1 MDRKYKTIDF
11 QKIEDMVEGDAEFRK
26 QLLEA
31 IIVAVREL
39 EITYIK
45 GIDGENLDWIKQA
58 RHKIKPTMG
67 LFDLQ
72 NLAIILGQGKRMI
85 SENGFSKDLEHH
97 KKEFLMATNEI
108 LEEVNQNI

>member
-1 MDRKYKTIDF
+1 MDKKYKTIDF
-11 QKIEDMVEGDAEFRK
+11 QKIEEMVEGDSEFRK

-39 EITYIK
+39 KTTYIK
-45 GIDGENLDWIKQA
+45 GIDHKNLDWIKQA

-85 SENGFSKDLEHH
+85 SENGFSAELESH
-97 KKEFLMATNEI
+97 KKAFLSATNEI
-108 LEEVNQNI
+108 LEEVNQNL